1 MSSSEKDAHK
11 VDASET
17 SGYPLLRKPYDGLLP
32 LTPQEAI
39 LEVRGAEVVYGDHVV
54 LHDIYCHFPEKMVT
68 AIMGPSGCGKST
80 LVKVLNRTLELIP
93 GARLRSG
100 SVLYH
105 GKDIYGNGIS
115 AMDIRKQIG
124 IIHQRP
130 VTFPMSILEN
140 VIFGAKFHRR
150 MNGMPSREFAEMYL
164 DKVGLLAEVKDR
176 LHEPASRLSGG
187 QQQRLCLARMLANK
201 PDLILMDE
209 PCSAIDPVATQRIE
223 QLIRELKREFT
234 IIVVTHNMNQARRIS
249 DQAVFILGGRII
261 EAGDTARLF
270 SDPQT
275 KLARSFI
282 SGLIG

>member
-1 MSSSEKDAHK
+1 MSSEITGHA
-11 VDASET
+11 
-17 SGYPLLRKPYDGLLP
+17 LLRKPYDGLLP
-32 LTPQEAI
+32 LTPQEAV
-39 LEVRGAEVVYGDHVV
+39 LEVRGANVAYGEDVV

-80 LVKVLNRTLELIP
+80 LVKILNRTIELIP
-93 GARLRSG
+93 GAHLLTG
-100 SVLYH
+100 EVLYR
-105 GKDIYGNGIS
+105 GRNIYGNSIK

-130 VTFPMSILEN
+130 VTFPMSVLEN
-140 VIFGAKFHRR
+140 VLFGAKFHNH
-150 MNGMPSREFAEMYL
+150 MNGMPPREFAEMYL

-176 LHEPASRLSGG
+176 LHEPAARLSGG

-201 PDLILMDE
+201 PDLLLMDE

-223 QLIRELKREFT
+223 QLITELKTEFT
-234 IIVVTHNMNQARRIS
+234 IIVVTHNMHQAHRIS
-249 DQAVFILGGRII
+249 DQAIFILGGRII

-275 KLARSFI
+275 ELACSFI